1 MNSGVI
7 ITRFPAQPIKQ
18 SKYPIPIHLRQYFHL
33 LNHHATITNTC
44 ITSFANL
51 LSPSPIISSMC
62 GEEPNLACRISTN
75 TNTPITRVSKSDI
88 PEQTPPL
95 TYRLQIT
102 RDIVRLGLK
111 NQHAFLRPKQ
121 FVQRL
126 EMRRV
131 VQHAAGQGRDAA
143 ILVDP
148 EWIAGILYNNMV
160 TLSLIGLLFHVC
172 GTVSDDQ
179 IDLLV
184 FPRVAPWQMFLGD
197 IDHLLV

>member
-7 ITRFPAQPIKQ
+7 ITRFPAQPMKL
-18 SKYPIPIHLRQYFHL
+18 SKYPIPVQLRQYFHL
-33 LNHHATITNTC
+33 LNHHAITTITC
-44 ITSFANL
+44 ITSFANP
-51 LSPSPIISSMC
+51 LSPYIIISSMC
-62 GEEPNLACRISTN
+62 GKEPNLARRISTD
-75 TNTPITRVSKSDI
+75 TNTPITRFSKSDI
-88 PEQTPPL
+88 PQQAPPL
-95 TYRLQIT
+95 AYRLQIT
-102 RDIVRLGLK
+102 RDIVRLRLK
-111 NQHAFLRPKQ
+111 HQHPLLWPKQ
-121 FVQRL
+121 FVQRF

-143 ILVDP
+143 ILVEP
-148 EWIAGILYNNMV
+148 EWIAGILYNDMV

-184 FPRVAPWQMFLGD
+184 FPRVSPWQMFLRD